1 MLSPILF
8 NLYSEM
14 LINEALCEIE
24 GVKLNGIDIKT
35 IRYADDT
42 AVVAPSQVVLQRM
55 MDRITRKCEEYGMSL
70 NTKKTMVMKVTKDV
84 QDATTA
90 PLSITVND
98 KKLKQVK
105 EYKYL
110 GSFVL
115 DDMRCLD
122 DVKRRI
128 GLGKTA
134 FWKCKELL
142 RRDVSIE
149 LRRRMLDC
157 YVKSVVSYGC
167 EAWTFSETV
176 RKKIDAF
183 QIWCYRRM
191 LKIKYFD
198 HVTNNKLKKL

>member
-1 MLSPILF
+1 M
-8 NLYSEM
+8 
-14 LINEALCEIE
+14 
-24 GVKLNGIDIKT
+24 T
-35 IRYADDT
+35 
-42 AVVAPSQVVLQRM
+42 
-55 MDRITRKCEEYGMSL
+55 
-70 NTKKTMVMKVTKDV
+70 
-84 QDATTA
+84 
-90 PLSITVND
+90 

-115 DDMRCLD
+115 DDTRCLD
-122 DVKRRI
+122 DVKKRI
-128 GLGKTA
+128 GLGKTV

-157 YVKSVVSYGC
+157 YVKSVVSYEC

-198 HVTNNKLKKL
+198 HVANN